1 MIRSLARVEPAFSAE
16 QLRMMI
22 ATLVRRFS
30 LSERADVSCCGV
42 TVAQAA
48 TLEALAREPMRL
60 GPLARRLGISPS
72 TLTRNLERL
81 EKDGLVAREP
91 DPQDARASRVRR
103 TSAGERAA
111 RRVADQERTF
121 AAEVLERLGTERSAE
136 VTRVLGE
143 LLTAVREATEEC
155 CPGAFDHLLE
165 GVAAR
170 GGAGRKSRE
179 RKDCCAE

>member
-1 MIRSLARVEPAFSAE
+1 MGRDASGPTVERLRVI
-16 QLRMMI
+16 I

-30 LSERADVSCCGV
+30 LSERADVGCCGV

-48 TLEALAREPMRL
+48 TLEALGREPLRL
-60 GPLARRLGISPS
+60 SPLAQRLGISPS

-91 DPQDARASRVRR
+91 DPEDARASRVRR

-111 RRVADQERTF
+111 RRVAGQELAF
-121 AAEVLERLGTERSAE
+121 ASEILERLGAERRGE
-136 VTRVLGE
+136 VMRALGE
-143 LLTAVREATEEC
+143 LLAAVREATEEC

-170 GGAGRKSRE
+170 GGAGRKGRE
-179 RKDCCAE
+179 RKGCCGN

>member
-1 MIRSLARVEPAFSAE
+1 MKPAPAMDEKPSAE
-16 QLRMMI
+16 RLRVMI

-48 TLEALAREPMRL
+48 TLEALAREPVRL
-60 GPLARRLGISPS
+60 GPLAQRLGISPS

-103 TSAGERAA
+103 TAAGERAA

-121 AAEVLERLGTERSAE
+121 AGQVLERLGAERSGQVMRA
-136 VTRVLGE
+136 LGE
-143 LLTAVREATEEC
+143 LLGAVRAATEEC

-165 GVAAR
+165 GVAR
-170 GGAGRKSRE
+170 SGEAGRKNRG
-179 RKDCCAE
+179 RKSCCDE